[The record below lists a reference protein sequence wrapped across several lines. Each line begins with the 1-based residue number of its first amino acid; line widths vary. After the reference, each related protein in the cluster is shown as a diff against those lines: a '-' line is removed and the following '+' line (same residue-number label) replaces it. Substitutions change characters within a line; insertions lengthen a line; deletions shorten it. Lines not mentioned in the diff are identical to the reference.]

1 VGVHGFPASLTSF
14 VGRSAEVREVER
26 LLDRYRLVTVIG
38 PGGAGKTRLASEIA
52 RQVAD
57 RYEDGVW
64 LAELAKV
71 RDPARVSSAVAAA
84 LGVRALAGNDLD
96 QALARALAGR
106 HLLLVLD
113 NCEHVIGAAARLGS
127 ELLLAADEV
136 QVLATSRE
144 PLKISGEFRYRLGP
158 LPLPGNLPGDAPGNA
173 PDDSAD
179 DSPDSEGDQNP
190 AVALFTARAREAGAA
205 VTLDGQTRPLIERLV
220 VRLDGMPLAIELA
233 AGRVEALGVAQ
244 LLDRIDDRL
253 ALLVSGDRAAD
264 ERQRSL
270 AATVEWSYQLLNEQ
284 EQGVFR
290 ALSVFPGPFPLEG
303 AEAVA
308 GPAAKLAVLGMVDC
322 SLLIPPR
329 TGPDGRAR
337 YAMPETLR
345 VYGAD
350 LLARAG
356 EAAAAEA
363 ALARFALDV
372 AEEAAAGLATR
383 TWESAG
389 LRHMDA
395 DASTLEQGLSWAA
408 EHDPVMA
415 VRLALAMSWWW
426 MLRGRLMEHR
436 EVLRALADRVE
447 PGSNEWY
454 AAHIW
459 LGRAYTDMADLAG
472 ALGHYTMVLDELGD
486 QDRPVIRSACLGG
499 RASALLNLG
508 RITEAAS
515 DSRHSLELA
524 ERAGYQ
530 SGRATALA
538 LLAMIAS
545 RTGAFAE
552 AVRLARQSLH
562 ITSEIPGPIA
572 RMRSQVLVVALAEA
586 GELAAAEQV
595 CAEGLAQA
603 REQGDLWNV
612 SGLLTCMARL
622 DLLAG
627 RNHDAAAH
635 LREHLRIAL
644 RSGGD
649 AYVRGGVR
657 GTAHLCAQTGRP
669 AEAITLD
676 AAAAAAQRAAASSAR
691 ETSDTLLMLGEY
703 GHQVLRD
710 ARQALGPAQALL
722 AEERGAAMSLRTA
735 GEYAVLLV
743 TDAVPAPAAVPGP
756 PAAADPAPR
765 LGGLSARERELVV
778 LVAQGYTNAQIAAR
792 LVISPRTVGSHLDRI
807 RDKTGCRR
815 RADLTR
821 LALSAG
827 MI

>member
-14 VGRSAEVREVER
+14 VGRSAEVREVDS
-26 LLDRYRLVTVIG
+26 LLDQYRLVTVIG
-38 PGGAGKTRLASEIA
+38 PGGAGKTRLAGEIA
-52 RQVAD
+52 RRVAD

-71 RDPARVSSAVAAA
+71 RDPARVTSAVAAA

-96 QALARALAGR
+96 QALARALRGR

-113 NCEHVIGAAARLGS
+113 NCEHVIGAAARLCS

-136 QVLATSRE
+136 HILATSRE
-144 PLKISGEFRYRLGP
+144 PLKISGEVRCRLGP
-158 LPLPGNLPGDAPGNA
+158 LPLPADS
-173 PDDSAD
+173 PDDSPADSPADSPD
-179 DSPDSEGDQNP
+179 DSPDGEGDQNP
-190 AVALFTARAREAGAA
+190 AVTLFTARAREAGAA
-205 VTLDGQTRPLIERLV
+205 ITLDEQTRPLIARLV
-220 VRLDGMPLAIELA
+220 ARLDGMPLAIELA
-233 AGRVEALGVAQ
+233 AGRVEALGVNQ

-264 ERQRSL
+264 DRQRSL

-284 EQGVFR
+284 ERSVFR
-290 ALSVFPGPFPLEG
+290 ALSVFAGPFPLEG

-345 VYGAD
+345 VYGAE

-356 EAAAAEA
+356 EADAAEA
-363 ALARFALDV
+363 ALARFALAV
-372 AEEAAAGLATR
+372 AEEAATGLATR

-395 DASTLEQGLSWAA
+395 DATTLEQGLAWAA

-426 MLRGRLMEHR
+426 MLRGRMLEHHA
-436 EVLRALADRVE
+436 VLRAMADRVE
-447 PGSNEWY
+447 PGSDEWY
-454 AAHIW
+454 AAHLW
-459 LGRAYTDMADLAG
+459 LGRVRTDMADPAG
-472 ALGHYTMVLDELGD
+472 ALEHYTMVLDDLGD
-486 QDRPVIRSACLGG
+486 QDRPVILAACLGG

-508 RITEAAS
+508 RITEATSAA
-515 DSRHSLELA
+515 RRSLELA
-524 ERAGYQ
+524 ERAGYEPGQ
-530 SGRATALA
+530 ATALA

-545 RTGAFAE
+545 RAGDFAE
-552 AVRLARQSLH
+552 ALRLARQSLR

-572 RMRSQVLVVALAEA
+572 RMRSQVLAIALADA

-627 RNHDAAAH
+627 RNQDATAH

-644 RSGGD
+644 RAGGD
-649 AYVRGGVR
+649 AYIRGGVR
-657 GTAHLCAQTGRP
+657 GAAHLCAQTGRP
-669 AEAITLD
+669 AEAVTLD
-676 AAAAAAQRAAASSAR
+676 AAAIAAQQVAASPAR
-691 ETSDTLLMLGEY
+691 ETSETLLLLGEH
-703 GHQVLRD
+703 GLAVLRD
-710 ARQALGPAQALL
+710 ARQALGPTQTLL
-722 AEERGAAMSLRTA
+722 AEERGAAMSLHTA
-735 GEYAVLLV
+735 GEYALLLM
-743 TDAVPAPAAVPGP
+743 TGPVPERTGDPGP
-756 PAAADPAPR
+756 PAAADAAPR

-778 LVAQGYTNAQIAAR
+778 LVAQGYTNAQIAER

-821 LALSAG
+821 LALSTG
-827 MI
+827 MV